1 MKFFAEKAKQCEANM
16 ENKDI
21 TYPNGNAEATY
32 TTGSGRASEE
42 ERKATP

>member
-1 MKFFAEKAKQCEANM
+1 MIIDN
-16 ENKDI
+16 
-21 TYPNGNAEATY
+21 TYPNGNFEITY